1 MKFPL
6 RFAIVVLVSL
16 AFGGC
21 RQADGPMPEPDAD
34 VQAELVDVAKD
45 LQNVAGARD
54 PEALR
59 DLTSDLGKYARRPT
73 EVPAVDELS
82 RLTATAVSGVDLS
95 ERSAQ
100 RLAQSLWVSVAAREL
115 SERQV
120 ENLRN
125 DIQLLLTS
133 IGVSEANAQQ
143 VGAQVAQVQGTVNS
157 RPRRWYE
164 LF

>member
-1 MKFPL
+1 MRSPL
-6 RFAIVVLVSL
+6 RFVVLVLASL
-16 AFGGC
+16 AFGAC
-21 RQADGPMPEPDAD
+21 RQADGPMPEPDPD
-34 VQAELVDVAKD
+34 VQAELRDVAKD
-45 LQNVAGARD
+45 LQNIAGARD
-54 PEALR
+54 PEAVR

-82 RLTATAVSGVDLS
+82 RVTASAVSGVDLS
-95 ERSAQ
+95 ERSAE

-120 ENLRN
+120 ESLRN
-125 DIQLLLTS
+125 DMQLLLTS

-143 VGAQVAQVQGTVNS
+143 VAAQVAQVQAAVNS